1 MIARSLEET
10 SRVPGVMVFIS
21 TTPETM
27 LPPLGIANSA
37 SGNNKIQDARIL
49 TLFRCDMTIV
59 ASIFE

>member
-1 MIARSLEET
+1 
-10 SRVPGVMVFIS
+10 MVFIS